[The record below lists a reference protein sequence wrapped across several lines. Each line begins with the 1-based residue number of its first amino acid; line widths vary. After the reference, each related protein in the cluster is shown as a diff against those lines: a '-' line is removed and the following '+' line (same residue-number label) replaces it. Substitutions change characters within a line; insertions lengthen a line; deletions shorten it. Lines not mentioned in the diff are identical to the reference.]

1 MQAIPGDTVTASF
14 SRLQLATRIHIALL
28 RTLGEGVDVSRMLR
42 QRPYG
47 DEVIEICRSLLEPGL
62 VDLADRF
69 DDLTA
74 AEDARAHMAHSALEA
89 RAALAQ
95 IPRRRPAAAQ
105 SLGWTAV
112 TSGFG
117 IARAMAD
124 LALEPTPPR
133 ERHSASGWFSAHH

>member
-1 MQAIPGDTVTASF
+1 MTASF
-14 SRLQLATRIHIALL
+14 SRLQLATRIHIAL
-28 RTLGEGVDVSRMLR
+28 RRALGEGVDVSRMLR
-42 QRPYG
+42 QRPYA
-47 DEVIEICRSLLEPGL
+47 DEVIEICRSLLEPSL

-74 AEDARAHMAHSALEA
+74 AEDARAHMAHAALEA

-95 IPRRRPAAAQ
+95 LPRRNPAAAEPMA
-105 SLGWTAV
+105 WTAV

-117 IARAMAD
+117 ISRAMAD

-133 ERHSASGWFSAHH
+133 ERHSASGWFTAQPH